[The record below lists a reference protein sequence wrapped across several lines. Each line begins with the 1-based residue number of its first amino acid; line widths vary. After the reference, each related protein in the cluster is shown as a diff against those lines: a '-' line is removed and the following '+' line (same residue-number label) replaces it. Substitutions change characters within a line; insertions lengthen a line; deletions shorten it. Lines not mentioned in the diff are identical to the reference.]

1 MSKVL
6 IWDAPTRMF
15 HWLLAAGFF
24 ACFGIAQFA
33 GEHSAWFPMHMILG
47 LALGLVA
54 LLRVVWGLVGSRY
67 ARLSSLL
74 YTPSELAAYLKGALT
89 ATSPRYAGHN
99 PGSAYA
105 TIAILALILVVVAT
119 GLLMSQ
125 GIEAAKEL
133 HEVATY
139 ALTAI
144 VGIHIV
150 GVAWHSWRRHEN
162 LTAAMVT
169 GRKEA
174 SPADSIASPRPFA
187 AVLFAVLIVVMTGG
201 LLRNYDRNLGQTRVP
216 FLGTAIPLGEVE
228 E

>member
-33 GEHSAWFPMHMILG
+33 GEHSAWFPLHMILG

-54 LLRVVWGLVGSRY
+54 LLRIVWGFIGSRY
-67 ARLSSLL
+67 ARFSSLL
-74 YTPSELAAYLKGALT
+74 YTPIELAAYLKGALT
-89 ATSPRYAGHN
+89 ATSRRYAGHN

-105 TIAILALILVVVAT
+105 TIAILALILVVVVT

-133 HEVATY
+133 HEVAAY
-139 ALTAI
+139 ALTAV
-144 VGIHIV
+144 VGIHV
-150 GVAWHSWRRHEN
+150 LGVAWHAWRRHEN
-162 LTAAMVT
+162 LTVTMVT
-169 GRKEA
+169 GWKEA
-174 SPADSIASPRPFA
+174 SPDDSISSHRPLA
-187 AVLFAVLIVVMTGG
+187 ALVFAVLIVVMTGG
-201 LLRNYDRNLGQTRVP
+201 LLRNYDRERGHTQVP
-216 FLGTAIPLGEVE
+216 FLGTTIQLGEVDE
-228 E
+228 